1 MPARRHR
8 PALACRASGGL
19 VLPLISDCYPIAH
32 CRNPRATP
40 GAAYGRRQTKVLNRA
55 GFAAALWEIASWPGY
70 RPSPLV
76 ALPGLAAAAGLGAI
90 WYKDESERFG
100 LQSFK
105 ALGGAYAVLRLL
117 IERVKAHSGAARV
130 TSRDLLDGRYRD
142 LTDQVTVTCAT
153 DGNHGR
159 SVAWGARTFGCRSVI
174 YIHRT
179 VSEGRRAAI
188 AGFGAEVVRTAG
200 TYDDSVRRAAADA
213 ATRGWHVISD
223 TSYSGYTDV
232 PREVMQGYTLMAAE
246 AIDQLSAGDL
256 PTHLFV
262 QGGVGGLAAAVLAQF
277 WLRFGSDRPRF
288 VVVEPDAAACLDA
301 SARADRPTAIEGE
314 LDTIMAGL
322 SCGEVSLLA
331 WQVLAKGADDFM
343 TVPDPAAVAVMR
355 LLADGVGGDP
365 PLVAG
370 ESAVAG
376 LAGALAAAIDPT
388 LAAALD
394 LGPES
399 RILVFGTEG
408 DTDPELYRS
417 IVGRTAEAV
426 RAAR

>member
-1 MPARRHR
+1 MTDLSIPGPIRLFHNRDADPSR
-8 PALACRASGGL
+8 PYGEAAEA
-19 VLPLISDCYPIAH
+19 VLD
-32 CRNPRATP
+32 
-40 GAAYGRRQTKVLNRA
+40 GA
-55 GFAAALWEIASWPGY
+55 EIATAQREIATWPGY
-70 RPSPLV
+70 AESPLEQ
-76 ALPGLAAAAGLGAI
+76 LPGLAAAGGVGQI
-90 WYKDESERFG
+90 YYKDESGRFG
-100 LQSFK
+100 LGSFK
-105 ALGGAYAVLRLL
+105 ALGGAYAVYRLL
-117 IERVKAHSGAARV
+117 ARLVADRPGGVAVASAELAAGAHRDI
-130 TSRDLLDGRYRD
+130 TS
-142 LTDQVTVTCAT
+142 TATVCCAT

-174 YIHRT
+174 YIHQT

-200 TYDDSVRRAAADA
+200 TYDDSVRQAAADA
-213 ATRGWHVISD
+213 AARGWYVVSD
-223 TSYSGYTDV
+223 TSYAGYSDR
-232 PREVMQGYTLMAAE
+232 PREVMRGYTLIAAE
-246 AIDQLSAGDL
+246 AIRQLPAGEL
-256 PTHLFV
+256 PTHLFL

-288 VVVEPDAAACLDA
+288 VVVEPEAAACLYA
-301 SARADRPTAIEGE
+301 SARAGQPTAIEGE
-314 LDTIMAGL
+314 LDTMMAGL

-331 WQVLAKGADDFM
+331 WQVLAQGADDFM
-343 TVPDPAAVAVMR
+343 TVPDRAAVAVMR
-355 LLADGVGGDP
+355 LLANGVGGDP

-376 LAGALAAAIDPT
+376 LAGARAAARDPK

-408 DTDPELYRS
+408 DTDPDLYRS
-417 IVGRTAEAV
+417 IVGRPAEAV

>member
-1 MPARRHR
+1 MTDLSIPGPIRLFHNRHADPTRLYSDAAR
-8 PALACRASGGL
+8 A
-19 VLPLISDCYPIAH
+19 VLDDVGI
-32 CRNPRATP
+32 
-40 GAAYGRRQTKVLNRA
+40 
-55 GFAAALWEIASWPGY
+55 AAAQREIAAWPGY
-70 RPSPLV
+70 AKSPLER
-76 ALPGLAAAAGLGAI
+76 LPGLAAAAGIGQI
-90 WYKDESERFG
+90 FYHDESGRFG
-100 LQSFK
+100 LGSFK
-105 ALGGAYAVLRLL
+105 ALGGAYAVYRLL
-117 IERVKAHSGAARV
+117 ARLIADRFGGAAV
-130 TSRDLLDGRYRD
+130 DSAALAAGAYRD
-142 LTDQVTVTCAT
+142 FTATVTVCCAT